1 MPKASRRAVVA
12 VDRCM
17 VCGVA
22 GGGGGGAAAGVQEC
36 AVGFSLQDRKELQSR
51 IWAGWTAGVR

>member
-1 MPKASRRAVVA
+1 MPKASRRVVVA

-22 GGGGGGAAAGVQEC
+22 GGGGAAAAGVQEC
-36 AVGFSLQDRKELQSR
+36 AVGFSLLDRKELQSR